1 MWRHEDL
8 GDTDPQPSSLSFP
21 GTTHLQVKGTCLPGS
36 PSSLHLHVP
45 SSWNLCLP
53 LPPPPNRSHQTWLV
67 PCICSLP
74 ARYKVLDRMQVWS
87 NHCGKQKS
95 LNQPY
100 VRYHTVF
107 VSKLRY
113 FRQGQLDLW
122 DKICFLRGGSCS
134 VSAKYMAGEFG
145 WLWFWDLGGCF
156 YLLAK
161 SVLSSIQGF
170 PYDPSDS

>member
-87 NHCGKQKS
+87 NHS
-95 LNQPY
+95 LPKT
-100 VRYHTVF
+100 R
-107 VSKLRY
+107 
-113 FRQGQLDLW
+113 GQLTLAPLKAHRLSVVCPSLGHQLHLCHDPRIPCLW
-122 DKICFLRGGSCS
+122 CSPPLPRGPRALPSPWKASFILRWLNPISP
-134 VSAKYMAGEFG
+134 SA
-145 WLWFWDLGGCF
+145 
-156 YLLAK
+156 
-161 SVLSSIQGF
+161 LSQNSI
-170 PYDPSDS
+170 PKTVVPKR